1 MREQIIVIVAPDG
14 STRVETKGYQG
25 SSCKDASAFIEKA
38 LGVKESETLKPE
50 YHQSGSVARKLEN
63 RS

>member
-1 MREQIIVIVAPDG
+1 MQEQIIVIIAPDG
-14 STRVETKGYQG
+14 STKVETKGFQG

-50 YHQSGSVARKLEN
+50 YHQGAGVSRKLEN

>member
-1 MREQIIVIVAPDG
+1 MSEEIIVVFRPDG
-14 STRVETKGYQG
+14 SSSVETKGFTG

-38 LGVKESETLKPE
+38 LGKAESETLKPE